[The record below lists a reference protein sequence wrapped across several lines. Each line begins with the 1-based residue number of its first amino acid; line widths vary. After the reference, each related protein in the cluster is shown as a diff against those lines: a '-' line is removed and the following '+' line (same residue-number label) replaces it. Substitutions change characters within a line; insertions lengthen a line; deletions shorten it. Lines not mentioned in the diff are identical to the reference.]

1 MENQE
6 KKKLREAL
14 LTTVKQQIRTY
25 PVYTAKMKLKYRI
38 KQCLGKKQAPI
49 DRFFWPHAMLS
60 YALMEAH
67 KVTGSTEALAA
78 LTEYVDRYM
87 QAGVPLYYVDNVMN
101 GEALLYL
108 HRQTG
113 KPEYLQVAEKLARY
127 VQENGNATRAYMRE
141 KGLEAVYD
149 GSLIYRSGNPTHV
162 YVDALG
168 MVCPMLTH
176 IGVMQ
181 KKDDRESAEQNV
193 KRSLAYL
200 QRFLEKAMD
209 AVSGLPY
216 HGYDIVSGEKMGIIG
231 WGRAVGW
238 LLMALSGSLQYVSK
252 EAYAGEAAKDSE
264 LFGAVEAL
272 TKQFEELVKTT
283 FSYQK
288 EDGLFAWQL
297 QATEGPADTS
307 ATAMILYA
315 VKQGMQSGAL
325 SEEYRAMVE
334 KGEQGLLCH
343 VRDGNVKQ
351 CLAECMGFAQYPQV
365 YGCYPWGLAMTAA
378 VLFMEEK

>member
-6 KKKLREAL
+6 KKKLREEL

-38 KQCLGKKQAPI
+38 KQCMGKKQAPI
-49 DRFFWPHAMLS
+49 DRFFWPHAMFS
-60 YALMEAH
+60 YALIEAH
-67 KVTGSTEALAA
+67 KATGAVEALAA
-78 LTEYVDRYM
+78 LAEYADRYI
-87 QAGVPLYYVDNVMN
+87 QAGIPLHYVDNVMN

-108 HRQTG
+108 YEQTG
-113 KPEYLQVAEKLARY
+113 KTEYLQVAEKLAKY

-141 KGLEAVYD
+141 KGLEPVYD
-149 GSLIYRSGNPTHV
+149 GNLIYRSGNPTHV

-181 KKDDRESAEQNV
+181 KKDDREAAEQHV

-200 QRFLEKAMD
+200 QSFLEKAMD
-209 AVSGLPY
+209 AASGLPY
-216 HGYDIVSGEKMGIIG
+216 HGYDMVSGEKMGIIG

-238 LLMALSGSLQYVSK
+238 LLMALSGSLQYVSEEK
-252 EAYAGEAAKDSE
+252 
-264 LFGAVEAL
+264 L
-272 TKQFEELVKTT
+272 TKQFVELVKTT

-297 QATEGPADTS
+297 PATEGPSDTS

-334 KGEQGLLCH
+334 KGEQGLRNH
-343 VRDGNVKQ
+343 IKNGNVKQ

-378 VLFMEEK
+378 VLFMDEK